1 MVTKKIAFFDV
12 DKTLI
17 EGDSMFLLL
26 KYTLDKYPKAKGRLP
41 KLFMDLCLHKAGVI
55 KTKKAKESMFYTIKY
70 LNEEDLKHFFD
81 TVIKPKMFNDALK
94 EITRLKNEGYTTI
107 LISASPE
114 CYLKYFEEEDF
125 VDVVIGTKLKA
136 TDKFYTNTIEGI
148 NCKGIE
154 KVERIN
160 KYLNEKGIAIDKE
173 NSVAYSD
180 SLSDKPMFDLAN
192 KAYLINYKKSHKD
205 YEILRWK

>member
-1 MVTKKIAFFDV
+1 MAMQKIAFFDV

-26 KYTLDKYPKAKGRLP
+26 KYTIDKYPKAKKRLP
-41 KLFMDLCLHKAGVI
+41 KLFMDLCFYKLGLI
-55 KTKKAKESMFYTIKY
+55 NTKKAKESMFYTINY
-70 LNEEDLKHFFD
+70 LSDNDLDNFYKE
-81 TVIKPKMFNDALK
+81 VIKKKIFNDALI
-94 EITRLKNEGYTTI
+94 EITKLKEEGYLTL

-114 CYLKYFEEEDF
+114 CYLKHFENEEF
-125 VDVVIGTKLKA
+125 VDGVIGTKLKA
-136 TDKFYTNTIEGI
+136 KENFYTNEIEGI

-160 KYLNEKGIAIDKE
+160 QYLKEKGITVDKE
-173 NSVAYSD
+173 KSLAYSD

-192 KAYLINYKKSHKD
+192 KAYLINYKKSNND
-205 YEILRWK
+205 YEILKWK